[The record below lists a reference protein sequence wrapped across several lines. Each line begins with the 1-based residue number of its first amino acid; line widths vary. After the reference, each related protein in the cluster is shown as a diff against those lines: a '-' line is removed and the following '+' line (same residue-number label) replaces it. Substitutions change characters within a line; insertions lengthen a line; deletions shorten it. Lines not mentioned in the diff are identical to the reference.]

1 MELSEQE
8 KQDARTIIEGF
19 YGATATS
26 SIRINRRVVAVIGEM
41 LTSDRRCAE
50 LMDLVPR
57 PAGTAAGVNYIR
69 RQLRNI
75 ARRIISNDSGY
86 LACRNIVAAASYR
99 TRLHEA
105 SIFGD

>member
-19 YGATATS
+19 FGATATS
-26 SIRINRRVVAVIGEM
+26 SIRINQSVIAVIAEM
-41 LTSDRRCAE
+41 LTSNRRCAE

-57 PAGTAAGVNYIR
+57 PAGTPAGLSYIR
-69 RQLRNI
+69 RELRNI
-75 ARRIISNDSGY
+75 ARRVMSNDSSY
-86 LACRNIVAAASYR
+86 LACRNIVAASYR

-105 SIFGD
+105 SLFGD